1 MSSQAEQATAG
12 IDVTREAGIVLV
24 RDGQDSWLCLADRYD
39 SVIADMRDE
48 EGTTPAE
55 AYGLLCERV
64 VGRGSPVASING
76 TSRDSKAGTAADLVT
91 RAVDAGLIDADEA
104 ASYAVA

>member
-64 VGRGSPVASING
+64 VGR
-76 TSRDSKAGTAADLVT
+76 RAGHRQRGRVRLNVSH
-91 RAVDAGLIDADEA
+91 RH
-104 ASYAVA
+104 